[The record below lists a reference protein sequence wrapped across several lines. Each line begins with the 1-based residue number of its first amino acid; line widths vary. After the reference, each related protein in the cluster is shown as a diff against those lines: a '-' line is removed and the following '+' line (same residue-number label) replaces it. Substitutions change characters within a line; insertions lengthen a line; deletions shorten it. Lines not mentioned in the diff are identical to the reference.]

1 MTAGPMDCTSAID
14 KAVECARRRAEPG
27 AALNAHLRAC
37 EPCRER
43 WEVERGLSEQLCM
56 LRIGAS
62 ARRSPAARQDALMR
76 QFAAR
81 HRGVSQNRWLWSV
94 ASAAVLLVAFVL
106 VGDVA
111 RRDLVRKA
119 PVAAGAETADD
130 GAEAQSAELQTDGQY
145 EGFIAVPY
153 VPPLAPGELV
163 SVVHTELYPA
173 ALASLGVSVDPA
185 WTTGLPA
192 DLLIGEDGFPR
203 AVRVSADDSDDT
215 SF

>member
-1 MTAGPMDCTSAID
+1 
-14 KAVECARRRAEPG
+14 
-27 AALNAHLRAC
+27 
-37 EPCRER
+37 
-43 WEVERGLSEQLCM
+43 M
-56 LRIGAS
+56 LRIGTS
-62 ARRSPAARQDALMR
+62 GRRSPAARQDALMR

-81 HRGVSQNRWLWSV
+81 HRGVSQNRWLWSM

-111 RRDLVRKA
+111 RRELLRKA
-119 PVAAGAETADD
+119 PVAVGAVAEAADD
-130 GAEAQSAELQTDGQY
+130 GTEAQSAEVQTEGQY

-203 AVRVSADDSDDT
+203 AVRVSADDADDT